1 MSAMDE
7 EATQPATQPLPV
19 HNGVAPSTVH
29 GNYLAGVLCLL
40 HPSSPAA
47 YSIVEKTAKVDPG
60 VVLRIPAAQV
70 GRQSTTPEPGQH
82 EEDEED
88 EEEQQTQLAPNQQ
101 GEPEVSGLDI
111 ALRLSPGPKDPELGF
126 VFGRNPA
133 RCDVVFTES
142 NKSRR
147 ISNLHFRIYQNAQGV
162 LMLHDSSTNGTWVDN
177 VKLGGVGAD
186 GGKSTDNQRALFAG
200 SVIHLA
206 PGAKLLRFIVRI
218 PTQDGT
224 RLASERVPSPAGGES
239 SIANVGMNPGTPP
252 PFPPPK
258 LPLKPTRS
266 PARHLA
272 AELRDPF
279 KVQGKG
285 RHMAKAVKY
294 NEGWDG
300 GERYKFEGIIGKG
313 AFATVRR
320 AIDRR
325 TGDAYAVKSIQKR
338 AFAQSSDRQLGVRKE
353 VEILEKLNHPNIVS
367 YIDCHEDRSH
377 IYIFMELIKGGD
389 LSEYLG
395 RHGALP
401 ELMAQEVSRQVL
413 RGIEYVHSM
422 GISHRDLKPDN
433 ILLACDDPIQ
443 VKISDFGLAKMVQ
456 NEDTFLKTFCG
467 TMLFLAPEVFPGYA
481 SALVE
486 EAGSMKRKRNPR
498 EEVGREDGRGA
509 RQRRR
514 YNQAVDMWSFGCVI
528 FMLLTGSAP
537 FQGKNQDDMLRIILS
552 GKFDVTPLEKRLG
565 ARSHQAKDFIERL
578 LQVNPGMRMME
589 AEALRHSWLADG
601 SEEQSSMEVQ
611 EEGEDE
617 GLDEEDD
624 EGANAISSFEKVEK
638 QQEKWMMVQGPDAR
652 PKSTASP
659 GRLEQEELSDN
670 DEEDSDDEEIETPK
684 REELQDVQLR
694 KAVTGLSF
702 KGEIHVPAVRFDS
715 GSSEGSFA
723 SLGDA
728 ESNRGSR
735 RMFHPPP
742 GISIQGSSGVF
753 PDHGYSAFS
762 DGNDSSENSRQVE
775 GDFVPS
781 SQTHGPFEYDELRVV
796 KPREG
801 ARSGSISRSVSG
813 GSLSGAEAMVGK
825 LKVHSPSPKD
835 TPSPTDGEFQQHQNQ
850 MTPLAVN
857 RHMNSDSNNRDNSPT
872 PTAAR
877 QITPTPHQRSRR
889 TSPQPDSFESQ
900 AAVEFYTPVS
910 LFSSNIPPPPTTPL
924 AIPADENLPPTQ
936 PTNFDHHHSRQFAVP
951 TTPWGRLV
959 PMPGSIPHSTIS
971 LNRHQISIGRSA
983 NCTHTETDI
992 RISKYHIA
1000 FQLSPPDCD
1009 VDEGSFQPAN
1019 NMIAWYYVKGTN
1031 GVILNGKKKHKG
1043 RIGRIYNGD
1052 VVYLFKDCKPGGVVE
1067 FLGFRCEFGIG
1078 QHVRLVEEQSDYEDE
1093 EFGNAHGTATG
1104 SMATTMAV
1112 GTSKGMNGSIDG
1124 VA

>member
-133 RCDVVFTES
+133 RCDVVFSES

-206 PGAKLLRFIVRI
+206 PGPKLLRFIVRI

-239 SIANVGMNPGTPP
+239 SIANVGIDPGPSP

-258 LPLKPTRS
+258 RLPKTTRS
-266 PARHLA
+266 PVRPLA
-272 AELRDPF
+272 ADLRDPF
-279 KVQGKG
+279 KVHGKG
-285 RHMAKAVKY
+285 RHTAKAVKY
-294 NEGWDG
+294 NEYEGWDG

-389 LSEYLG
+389 LNEYLG

-401 ELMAQEVSRQVL
+401 ESMVQEVSRQVL

-486 EAGSMKRKRNPR
+486 GAGSMKRKRNPR
-498 EEVGREDGRGA
+498 EEAGREDGRGA

-552 GKFDVTPLEKRLG
+552 GRFDLTPLEKRLG
-565 ARSHQAKDFIERL
+565 APSHLAKDFVGRL

-589 AEALRHSWLADG
+589 VEALRHPWLADG

-611 EEGEDE
+611 EDDVDE
-617 GLDEEDD
+617 GPNEEDG
-624 EGANAISSFEKVEK
+624 ESNAISSFEKVEK

-652 PKSTASP
+652 PKFTASS
-659 GRLEQEELSDN
+659 GRLGHEELSDN
-670 DEEDSDDEEIETPK
+670 DEEDSDGEEIETSK
-684 REELQDVQLR
+684 HEELQDVQLR

-702 KGEIHVPAVRFDS
+702 RGEIHIPAVRFDS

-753 PDHGYSAFS
+753 PDHGFSVFS
-762 DGNDSSENSRQVE
+762 DGNDSSENGRQVE
-775 GDFVPS
+775 EEFVPS
-781 SQTHGPFEYDELRVV
+781 SQMHEPFEYDELRVT
-796 KPREG
+796 KPGNG

-850 MTPLAVN
+850 MTLPAANEVMNGDIPTSPHPTPLPRPYPQTRTCLPPNPQTLITTTV
-857 RHMNSDSNNRDNSPT
+857 NSPS
-872 PTAAR
+872 
-877 QITPTPHQRSRR
+877 Q
-889 TSPQPDSFESQ
+889 QPPRDS
-900 AAVEFYTPVS
+900 
-910 LFSSNIPPPPTTPL
+910 LI
-924 AIPADENLPPTQ
+924 
-936 PTNFDHHHSRQFAVP
+936 
-951 TTPWGRLV
+951 
-959 PMPGSIPHSTIS
+959 PMPDSIPHSTIS

-1000 FQLSPPDCD
+1000 FQLSLPDCD
-1009 VDEGSFQPAN
+1009 VDKDNFQPAN
-1019 NMIAWYYVKGTN
+1019 NMIAWYSVKGTN

-1043 RIGRIYNGD
+1043 RVGRIYDGD

-1067 FLGFRCEFGIG
+1067 YLGFRCEFSIG

-1093 EFGNAHGTATG
+1093 GFGNAHGVATV

-1112 GTSKGMNGSIDG
+1112 GTSKEENRSIDG

>member
-7 EATQPATQPLPV
+7 EATQPATQQLPV

-47 YSIVEKTAKVDPG
+47 YAIVEKTALRNPG
-60 VVLRIPAAQV
+60 IVLRIPTAQV
-70 GRQSTTPEPGQH
+70 GRQPTTPEPSQH
-82 EEDEED
+82 EDGEDG
-88 EEEQQTQLAPNQQ
+88 EEQNTQLAPNQQ
-101 GEPEVSGLDI
+101 NDEGTALDI

-133 RCDVVFTES
+133 RCDVVLSEA

-147 ISNLHFRIYQNAQGV
+147 VSNMHFRIYQNAQGV
-162 LMLHDSSTNGTWVDN
+162 LMLHDSSTNGTWVDD
-177 VKLGGVGAD
+177 VKLGGLEAD
-186 GGKSTDNQRALFAG
+186 GGKCTDNQRALFAG
-200 SVIHLA
+200 SVVHLA
-206 PGAKLLRFIVRI
+206 PGQKLLRFIVRI

-224 RLASERVPSPAGGES
+224 RLASERVPSPAGDES
-239 SIANVGMNPGTPP
+239 SIAGDRIEPGPEPHSPP
-252 PFPPPK
+252 PRLLPKHTRPPVR
-258 LPLKPTRS
+258 T
-266 PARHLA
+266 HA
-272 AELRDPF
+272 AVLRNPF
-279 KVQGKG
+279 GTQGEG
-285 RHMAKAVKY
+285 RHTAKAVKY
-294 NEGWDG
+294 NEYEGWDG
-300 GERYKFEGIIGKG
+300 GEKYKFGSIIGKG

-338 AFAQSSDRQLGVRKE
+338 ALAQSGDRQLGVRKE

-389 LSEYLG
+389 LSEYLE

-401 ELMAQEVSRQVL
+401 EPMVQEVSRQVL

-433 ILLACDDPIQ
+433 ILLACEDPIQ

-481 SALVE
+481 
-486 EAGSMKRKRNPR
+486 N
-498 EEVGREDGRGA
+498 GRGVK
-509 RQRRR
+509 QRRR

-552 GKFDVTPLEKRLG
+552 GKFDMTPLEKRLG
-565 ARSHQAKDFIERL
+565 AHSYQAKDFIGRL
-578 LQVNPGMRMME
+578 LQVNPGRRMME
-589 AEALRHSWLADG
+589 IEALRHPWLADG
-601 SEEQSSMEVQ
+601 SDELSMEVQ
-611 EEGEDE
+611 EEDE
-617 GLDEEDD
+617 GEEPEEEDD
-624 EGANAISSFEKVEK
+624 EEEASAISSFEKVEK
-638 QQEKWMMVQGPDAR
+638 QQERWMMVQGPDAR
-652 PKSTASP
+652 PKFTAGP
-659 GRLEQEELSDN
+659 DKLEQDELSDN
-670 DEEDSDDEEIETPK
+670 DEEEEDSDGEEVETPR
-684 REELQDVQLR
+684 REDLQDVQLR

-702 KGEIHVPAVRFDS
+702 KGEIHIPAVRFDS

-728 ESNRGSR
+728 ESNHGSR

-753 PDHGYSAFS
+753 PGHGFS
-762 DGNDSSENSRQVE
+762 MFLDGNANANSENARQVDE
-775 GDFVPS
+775 GLVPS
-781 SQTHGPFEYDELRVV
+781 SQTHEPFEYDELRVIR
-796 KPREG
+796 PHRD
-801 ARSGSISRSVSG
+801 ARSGSNSRSVSG

-825 LKVHSPSPKD
+825 LKVHSPSPKE
-835 TPSPTDGEFQQHQNQ
+835 TPSPTDGEFQQRQNQ
-850 MTPLAVN
+850 TTPSAATGN
-857 RHMNSDSNNRDNSPT
+857 MDGNNDNNRDNSPT
-872 PTAAR
+872 YAR
-877 QITPTPHQRSRR
+877 QLTPTPHQRSRHP
-889 TSPQPDSFESQ
+889 SPQPDSFESQ
-900 AAVEFYTPVS
+900 AAH
-910 LFSSNIPPPPTTPL
+910 N
-924 AIPADENLPPTQ
+924 
-936 PTNFDHHHSRQFAVP
+936 RQFAVP
-951 TTPWGRLV
+951 TTPWGRLI

-971 LNRHQISIGRSA
+971 LNKHQISIGRSA

-1000 FQLSPPDCD
+1000 FQLSPPDRD
-1009 VDEGSFQPAN
+1009 VDEGENFQPAN
-1019 NMIAWYYVKGTN
+1019 NMIAWYSVEGTN

-1043 RIGRIYNGD
+1043 RIGRIYDGD
-1052 VVYLFKDCKPGGVVE
+1052 VVYLFKDCKAGGVVE
-1067 FLGFRCEFGIG
+1067 YLGFRCEFSIG
-1078 QHVRLVEEQSDYEDE
+1078 QHVRLVEELSDYEDE
-1093 EFGNAHGTATG
+1093 GFGHPLGMTQG

-1112 GTSKGMNGSIDG
+1112 GTSKGESGGGSIDG